1 MPEQQGAAPSV
12 AALGEFPLIARLAA
26 RVPRAA
32 PAPGAPGLYLGI
44 GDDAA
49 VWLPTPHTASVVTA
63 DALIE
68 DVHFRRATIRAR
80 DLGWKAL
87 AVNLSDIAAMGARPR
102 YAVVTL
108 ALPADTP
115 LAWFDAFHAGLG
127 EAAAAHQ
134 TLLVGGDLTGGSL
147 VAISVTLFGETA
159 PLRDGTP
166 PLLRRDAAQPGD
178 QVAVTGTLGAAA
190 GGLRLLE
197 MARTAGTDLATLE
210 ERATADEAAL
220 LAAHWRPQPRL
231 GPAATL
237 LASGVRCAM
246 DLSDGLLGDA
256 RRIAEASGVRI
267 ALEAPRVPLAPPL
280 QRRFPDDALALALGG
295 GEDYE
300 LLCTAPPAVLA
311 AASAALAREH
321 GLPLTVVGRVEAAA
335 GAPDVQVVDAAG
347 TPLPLHGG
355 FTHFSPPADGPRGA

>member
-1 MPEQQGAAPSV
+1 MPEQQGAAASV

-26 RVPRAA
+26 RVPHA
-32 PAPGAPGLYLGI
+32 PYAPGAPGLYLGI

-49 VWLPTPHTASVVTA
+49 VWLPTPRTASVVTA

-80 DLGWKAL
+80 DLGWKSL

-108 ALPADTP
+108 ALPPDTP
-115 LAWFDAFHAGLG
+115 LAWFDEFHAGLCD
-127 EAAAAHQ
+127 AATAHQ
-134 TLLVGGDLTGGSL
+134 TLLVGGDLTGGAL

-159 PLRDGTP
+159 SLRDGTP
-166 PLLRRDAAQPGD
+166 PLLRRDAARPGD

-190 GGLRLLE
+190 GGLQLLE
-197 MARTAGTDLATLE
+197 RAQAAGTDLPALE
-210 ERATADEAAL
+210 QRATADEAAL
-220 LAAHWRPQPRL
+220 LAAHWRPQPRV

-267 ALEAPRVPLAPPL
+267 ILEAPRLPVAPPL
-280 QRRFPDDALALALGG
+280 QRRFPNDALLLALGG

-311 AASAALAREH
+311 AASAALAQEH
-321 GLPLTVVGRVEAAA
+321 GLALTVVGRVEAA
-335 GAPDVQVVDAAG
+335 GGTPEVQVLDAAG
-347 TPLPLHGG
+347 VPLPLRGG
-355 FTHFSPPADGPRGA
+355 FTHFAPPADGPNRA